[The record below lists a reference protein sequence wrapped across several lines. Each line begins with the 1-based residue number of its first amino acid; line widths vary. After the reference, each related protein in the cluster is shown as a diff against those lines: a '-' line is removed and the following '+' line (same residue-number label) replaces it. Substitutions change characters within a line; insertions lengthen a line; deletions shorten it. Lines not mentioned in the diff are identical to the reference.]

1 MSSLRDS
8 LSAGGL
14 RNLIASQ
21 IQPGAVFVILDPI
34 AKKEK
39 FIVILGVDAGKIWVG
54 TLFIN
59 SEKNVNFIKTLEQH
73 GLQFIIKASNY
84 EFLDYD
90 SFINASNI
98 IRRQFEKLVDIII
111 ARDGRYLTQII
122 PKDFD
127 YIRARMADSKVVS
140 TADKKDFGLI

>member
-39 FIVILGVDAGKIWVG
+39 FIVILGIDAGKIWVG

-59 SEKNVNFIKTLEQH
+59 SEKNVNFIKSLEQH

-98 IRRQFEKLVDIII
+98 IRREFEKLVDIII
-111 ARDGRYLTQII
+111 ARDGRYLTHII
-122 PKDFD
+122 PNDFD
-127 YIRARMADSKVVS
+127 YIRQKWQIRKSFQPP
-140 TADKKDFGLI
+140 TKKTLD